1 MQVTDRLHAFIW
13 DSMTSNNCNTYL
25 IDGSERILIDPGHVM
40 HFDHVRKGLA
50 ELGLGVEDIDAV
62 IVTHAHPDHIE
73 AVRLFKGGSA
83 RVAMH
88 EMAWQLIASFGPMI
102 DPNMD
107 INILKPDVFLGEGRM
122 EMGDVAFEVIH
133 TPGHSPGSV
142 SLYWPEKKAL
152 FVGDLIF
159 EEGIG
164 RTDIPGGDGAQ
175 LKESIRRMADLDV
188 ELLLPGHGGVIRG
201 KTAVQENFRQVMD
214 FWFKFV

>member
-1 MQVTDRLHAFIW
+1 MRITERLHAFIW

-73 AVRLFKGGSA
+73 AVRLFKGGAA

-107 INILKPDVFLGEGRM
+107 INVLRPDVFLSEGRM
-122 EMGDVAFEVIH
+122 EMGDAAFEVIH

-152 FVGDLIF
+152 FAGDLIF

-175 LKESIRRMADLDV
+175 LKDSIRRVADLDV
-188 ELLLPGHGGVIRG
+188 ELLLPGHGGVIQG
-201 KTAVQENFRQVMD
+201 KRAVQENFRQVMD

>member
-1 MQVTDRLHAFIW
+1 MRITERLHAFIW

-107 INILKPDVFLGEGRM
+107 INLLRPDVFLGEGKT
-122 EMGDVAFEVIH
+122 EMGDVAFEVVH

-152 FVGDLIF
+152 FAGDLIF
-159 EEGIG
+159 EQGIG

-175 LKESIRRMADLDV
+175 LKDSIRRVADLDV
-188 ELLLPGHGGVIRG
+188 ELLLPGHGGVIQG
-201 KTAVQENFRQVMD
+201 KRAVQENFRQVMD
-214 FWFKFV
+214 FWFKYV

>member
-1 MQVTDRLHAFIW
+1 MQITERLHAFIW

-40 HFDHVRKGLA
+40 HFDHVRKGLG
-50 ELGLGVEDIDAV
+50 ELGLGVEDIDVV

-73 AVRLFKGGSA
+73 AVRLFKGGAA

-107 INILKPDVFLGEGRM
+107 INLLRPDVFLGEGKT
-122 EMGDVAFEVIH
+122 EMGDVAFEVVH

-152 FVGDLIF
+152 FAGDLIF
-159 EEGIG
+159 EQGIG

-175 LKESIRRMADLDV
+175 LKDSIRRVADLDV

-214 FWFKFV
+214 FWFTYV

>member
-1 MQVTDRLHAFIW
+1 MRITERLHAFIW

-107 INILKPDVFLGEGRM
+107 INLLRPDVFLGEGKT
-122 EMGDVAFEVIH
+122 EMGDVAFEVVH

-152 FVGDLIF
+152 FAGDLIF
-159 EEGIG
+159 EQGIG

-175 LKESIRRMADLDV
+175 LKDSIRRVADLDV

-214 FWFKFV
+214 FWFTYV

>member
-1 MQVTDRLHAFIW
+1 MQITERLHAFIW
-13 DSMTSNNCNTYL
+13 NSMTSNNCNTYL
-25 IDGSERILIDPGHVM
+25 IDGSVRILIDPGHIM
-40 HFDHVRKGLA
+40 HFDHVRNGLA
-50 ELGLGVEDIDAV
+50 ELGLGIDDVHVV

-83 RVAMH
+83 KIAMH
-88 EMAWQLIASFGPMI
+88 EMAWQLIESFGPMI

-107 INILKPDVFLGEGRM
+107 VNALRPDVFLGEGKT
-122 EMGDVAFEVIH
+122 EMGDAALEVIH

-152 FVGDLIF
+152 FAGDLIF

-175 LKESIRRMADLDV
+175 LKESIRRVAELDI
-188 ELLLPGHGGVIRG
+188 ELLLPGHGGVIQG
-201 KTAVQENFRQVMD
+201 KAAVQENFRQVMD
-214 FWFKFV
+214 FWFKYV